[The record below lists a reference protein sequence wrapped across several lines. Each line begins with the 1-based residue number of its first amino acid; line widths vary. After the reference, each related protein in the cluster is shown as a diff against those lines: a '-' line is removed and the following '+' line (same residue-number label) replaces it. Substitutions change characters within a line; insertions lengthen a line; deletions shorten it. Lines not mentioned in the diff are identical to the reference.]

1 MPKEMIV
8 SVNGREKKIAIIE
21 NGRVT
26 EFYIERG
33 ESSQGIVGNIYKGRV
48 MRVLPGMQSAFVDIG
63 LERDAFLKGL
73 QMVQNIVEPR
83 QTLPILA
90 NVLLE
95 ADGENVRLTATD
107 LEVGARVA
115 VPAKV
120 GSKGAITV
128 SARKLAEIVKELP
141 AAAVALKVTDNV
153 TVSLRCGGATYRMV
167 GLAPDDFPP
176 VVPASPQ
183 SWVSVEAKMLREML
197 TQTSFAVSHDETRY
211 ALNGVLFAFQG
222 KDVRMVAT
230 DGHRLALSMRSL
242 GQAVAS
248 ATGIVPRK
256 AVTEIMRVIGAGE
269 EVQLAITDNQFVLQ
283 MPNFV
288 MTARLIEGQFPNYE
302 AVIPRTHPGRLTTG
316 RGALSSALRRVAVMA
331 EERNKPVKLALSP
344 ASLKVSASSQ
354 ELGEA
359 EEILDVEY
367 AGEEMVIGF
376 NSRYLLE
383 AIAALEKD
391 QVVLE
396 IKDAQSPG
404 VIKSVEGEGYCC
416 VIMPMRI

>member
-1 MPKEMIV
+1 M
-8 SVNGREKKIAIIE
+8 E
-21 NGRVT
+21 NRMEVV
-26 EFYIERG
+26 I
-33 ESSQGIVGNIYKGRV
+33 
-48 MRVLPGMQSAFVDIG
+48 D
-63 LERDAFLKGL
+63 RDAFVKGL

-95 ADGENVRLTATD
+95 ADGEAVRVTATD

-115 VPAKV
+115 IPAKV
-120 GSKGAITV
+120 ASKGAITV
-128 SARKLAEIVKELP
+128 SARKLGEIVKELP
-141 AAAVALKVTDNV
+141 AAAVALRVTDNV
-153 TVSLRCGGATYRMV
+153 SVSLRCAGATYKLV

-176 VVPASPQ
+176 VVPASPA
-183 SWVSVEAKMLREML
+183 SWVSLEGKTLREML
-197 TQTSFAVSHDETRY
+197 AQTSFAISHDETRY
-211 ALNGVLFAFQG
+211 ALNGILFVLQG
-222 KDVRMVAT
+222 KDVQMVAT
-230 DGHRLALSMRSL
+230 DGHRLAVSKRSL
-242 GQAVAS
+242 GRGVGGM
-248 ATGIVPRK
+248 TGIVPRK
-256 AVTEIMRVIGAGE
+256 AVSEIMRVLGTGE
-269 EVQLAITDNQFVLQ
+269 DVQIAITENQFVLQ

-302 AVIPRTHPGRLTTG
+302 AVVPKAHPGRLTTA
-316 RGALSSALRRVAVMA
+316 RAALSAALRRVAVMA

-404 VIKSVEGEGYCC
+404 VIKSGEDEGYCC

>member
-1 MPKEMIV
+1 MEVVI
-8 SVNGREKKIAIIE
+8 
-21 NGRVT
+21 
-26 EFYIERG
+26 
-33 ESSQGIVGNIYKGRV
+33 
-48 MRVLPGMQSAFVDIG
+48 D
-63 LERDAFLKGL
+63 RDAFLKGL

-95 ADGENVRLTATD
+95 AAGDSVRLTATD
-107 LEVGARVA
+107 LEVGARVS

-120 GSKGAITV
+120 GASGAITV

-141 AAAVALKVTDNV
+141 AAAVALKVSDNV

-183 SWVSVEAKMLREML
+183 SWVGIEAKILREML

-230 DGHRLALSMRSL
+230 DGHRLALSTRSL
-242 GQAVAS
+242 GQGMAS

-269 EVQLAITDNQFVLQ
+269 EVQIAITENQFVLQ

-302 AVIPRTHPGRLTTG
+302 AVIPKGHPGRLTTARAG
-316 RGALSSALRRVAVMA
+316 LSSALRRVSVMA

-383 AIAALEKD
+383 AMAALEKD

>member
-1 MPKEMIV
+1 MEV
-8 SVNGREKKIAIIE
+8 
-21 NGRVT
+21 
-26 EFYIERG
+26 
-33 ESSQGIVGNIYKGRV
+33 
-48 MRVLPGMQSAFVDIG
+48 VLD
-63 LERDAFLKGL
+63 RDAFPKGL

-95 ADGENVRLTATD
+95 AEGEGVRMTATD
-107 LEVGARVA
+107 LEVGARVT

-120 GSKGAITV
+120 GTKGSITV

-141 AAAVALKVTDNV
+141 AAAVELKVTDNV
-153 TVSLRCGGATYRMV
+153 MVRLRCGGATYRLV

-176 VVPASPQ
+176 VVPAAPQ
-183 SWVSVEAKMLREML
+183 SWVTIEAKVLRDML

-242 GQAVAS
+242 GQAIPN

-256 AVTEIMRVIGAGE
+256 AVSEIMRVLGAGE
-269 EVQLAITDNQFVLQ
+269 EVQLAITENQFVLQ

-288 MTARLIEGQFPNYE
+288 MTARLIEGQFPNYD
-302 AVIPRTHPGRLTTG
+302 AVIPRSHPGRL
-316 RGALSSALRRVAVMA
+316 AAAKSSLSAALRRVAVMA
-331 EERNKPVKLALSP
+331 EERNKPVKLAISP
-344 ASLKVSASSQ
+344 ASLKVTASSP

-359 EEILDVEY
+359 EEILEVEY
-367 AGEEMVIGF
+367 AGEEIVIGF

-383 AIAALEKD
+383 AMGALEKD
-391 QVVLE
+391 KVVFE

-404 VIKSVEGEGYCC
+404 VIKSVEDEGYCC

>member
-1 MPKEMIV
+1 MEV
-8 SVNGREKKIAIIE
+8 
-21 NGRVT
+21 
-26 EFYIERG
+26 
-33 ESSQGIVGNIYKGRV
+33 
-48 MRVLPGMQSAFVDIG
+48 VLD
-63 LERDAFLKGL
+63 RDAFLKGL

-95 ADGENVRLTATD
+95 ADGESVRLTATD
-107 LEVGARVA
+107 LEVGGRVS

-153 TVSLRCGGATYRMV
+153 TVSLRCGGATYRLV

-183 SWVSVEAKMLREML
+183 SWVTLEAKTLREML

-242 GQAVAS
+242 GQGVAS

-269 EVQLAITDNQFVLQ
+269 EVQLVIPEYPYFLLMASC
-283 MPNFV
+283 MYCS
-288 MTARLIEGQFPNYE
+288 RLI
-302 AVIPRTHPGRLTTG
+302 VR
-316 RGALSSALRRVAVMA
+316 
-331 EERNKPVKLALSP
+331 
-344 ASLKVSASSQ
+344 
-354 ELGEA
+354 
-359 EEILDVEY
+359 
-367 AGEEMVIGF
+367 
-376 NSRYLLE
+376 
-383 AIAALEKD
+383 
-391 QVVLE
+391 
-396 IKDAQSPG
+396 
-404 VIKSVEGEGYCC
+404 
-416 VIMPMRI
+416 

>member
-1 MPKEMIV
+1 
-8 SVNGREKKIAIIE
+8 
-21 NGRVT
+21 
-26 EFYIERG
+26 
-33 ESSQGIVGNIYKGRV
+33 
-48 MRVLPGMQSAFVDIG
+48 
-63 LERDAFLKGL
+63 
-73 QMVQNIVEPR
+73 
-83 QTLPILA
+83 
-90 NVLLE
+90 
-95 ADGENVRLTATD
+95 
-107 LEVGARVA
+107 

-120 GSKGAITV
+120 AAKGSITV

-141 AAAVALKVTDNV
+141 AAAVALKVSDNV

-183 SWVSVEAKMLREML
+183 SWVSIEAKVLREML

-211 ALNGVLFAFQG
+211 ALNGVLFSFQG

-230 DGHRLALSMRSL
+230 DGHRLALSTRSL
-242 GQAVAS
+242 GQGVSS

-269 EVQLAITDNQFVLQ
+269 EVQVAITENQFVLQ

-302 AVIPRTHPGRLTTG
+302 AVIPKGHPGRLTTT
-316 RGALSSALRRVAVMA
+316 RGALSAALRRVSVMA

-344 ASLKVSASSQ
+344 ASLKVNASSQ

-359 EEILDVEY
+359 EEILEVEY

-383 AIAALEKD
+383 AMAALEKD

>member
-1 MPKEMIV
+1 MEVVI
-8 SVNGREKKIAIIE
+8 
-21 NGRVT
+21 
-26 EFYIERG
+26 
-33 ESSQGIVGNIYKGRV
+33 
-48 MRVLPGMQSAFVDIG
+48 D
-63 LERDAFLKGL
+63 RDAFLKGL

-95 ADGENVRLTATD
+95 AAGDSARLTATD
-107 LEVGARVA
+107 LEVGARVS

-120 GSKGAITV
+120 GAQGAITV

-141 AAAVALKVTDNV
+141 AAAVALKVADNV

-183 SWVSVEAKMLREML
+183 SWVSIEAKILREML
-197 TQTSFAVSHDETRY
+197 NQTSFAVSHDETRY

-230 DGHRLALSMRSL
+230 DGHRLALSTRSL
-242 GQAVAS
+242 GQGVAS

-269 EVQLAITDNQFVLQ
+269 EVQIAITENQFVLQ

-302 AVIPRTHPGRLTTG
+302 AVIPKAHPGRLKTA
-316 RGALSSALRRVAVMA
+316 RGGFAAALRRVAVMA

-383 AIAALEKD
+383 AMAALEKD